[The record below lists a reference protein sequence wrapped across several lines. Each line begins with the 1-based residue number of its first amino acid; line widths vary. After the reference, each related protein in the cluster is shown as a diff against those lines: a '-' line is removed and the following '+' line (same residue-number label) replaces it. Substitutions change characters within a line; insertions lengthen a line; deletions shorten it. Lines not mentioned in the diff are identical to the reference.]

1 MIKIHHRDLL
11 ALALRHYQ
19 SMVDY
24 LPSANRSNRLDALNK
39 LIKKRL
45 GTAMDFKRLVLAS
58 PEKLEDLAT
67 SWDNICNEEFRFFLT
82 LYDYFSSG
90 DKLKHNG
97 IAYNG
102 LQLVHDL
109 DLSVCPYCNRN
120 FIFNTSEDGRRTCD
134 FDHFF
139 PKNEY
144 HFLAVSFFNL
154 IPSCKFCNHAKKDI
168 WNTRTDKMLIN
179 PYDTDERFPFDAKFE
194 VKIKGAAFYYKSD
207 EIELQFKPDSV
218 SERFKNHI
226 KAFHLG
232 DLYEQHTNYAIELIQ
247 KKYLYSDDYLNALFK
262 QYEGSIFRNRED
274 ILRLVTTNFVDEKDL
289 KNRPL
294 AKLTRDVVAQLNL

>member
-1 MIKIHHRDLL
+1 
-11 ALALRHYQ
+11 
-19 SMVDY
+19 
-24 LPSANRSNRLDALNK
+24 
-39 LIKKRL
+39 
-45 GTAMDFKRLVLAS
+45 MDFQRLVLAS
-58 PEKLEDLAT
+58 PEMLEELAAA
-67 SWDNICNEEFRFFLT
+67 WDKAYNKEFRFFLT

-90 DKLKHNG
+90 DKLRHNG
-97 IAYNG
+97 VVYGG

-120 FIFNTSEDGRRTCD
+120 FIFNTNIKGRRTCD

-139 PKNEY
+139 PSGEFP
-144 HFLAVSFFNL
+144 FLAVSFFNL
-154 IPSCKFCNHAKKDI
+154 IPSCKFCNQAKKDI
-168 WNTRTDKMLIN
+168 WNTQPDKMLIN

-207 EIELQFKPDSV
+207 EIELQFKPDQI

-226 KAFHLG
+226 NAFHLAK
-232 DLYEQHTNYAIELIQ
+232 LYEQHTDYVIELIQ
-247 KKYLYSDDYLNALFK
+247 KKYLYSDDYLNALYK

-274 ILRLVTTNFVDEKDL
+274 LLRLVTTNFVDDRDL

-294 AKLTRDVVAQLNL
+294 AKLTKDVVEQLDL